1 VILRSHDYSGAPS
14 KSLIPWL
21 KRGEQYTIRIDFNRH
36 SYALVFH
43 LFTEIRRNRELIWAL
58 AIKELH
64 VRYKRSALGFLWSL
78 LHPLLMMTV
87 LAVVFSAVMRFPVK
101 GYAVF
106 LMSALLPWTFLSQVL
121 SYGAES
127 IVGNGELLKKI
138 RISKA
143 VFPVAAVVSNVINFL
158 LSLVPLLLLLV
169 VLRFPLHATWAYL
182 PVPMLGLVLF
192 ALGCTFF
199 VAAANVFFRDIAH
212 IVQIILS
219 AWFYVSPVIYS
230 LDFVPERYR
239 WYFRLNPMLYILN
252 GFRHGIYY
260 GFLPSPQSSV
270 MSVAVGVVTLA
281 LGYAFFRRSED
292 AFIYYV

>member
-1 VILRSHDYSGAPS
+1 VF
-14 KSLIPWL
+14 SLI
-21 KRGEQYTIRIDFNRH
+21 KVT
-36 SYALVFH
+36 
-43 LFTEIRRNRELIWAL
+43 RRNWELIWAL

-64 VRYKRSALGFLWSL
+64 VRYKRSALGFVWSL
-78 LHPLLMMTV
+78 LHPLLMMIV
-87 LAVVFSAVMRFPVK
+87 LAIVFSTMMRFPIK

-127 IVGNGELLKKI
+127 IVTNGELLKKVY
-138 RISKA
+138 ISKA
-143 VFPVAAVVSNVINFL
+143 VFPMAAVVSNVINFL
-158 LSLVPLLLLLV
+158 LSLIPLLILV
-169 VLRFPLHATWAYL
+169 LALRFPLHLTWIYL

-199 VAAANVFFRDIAH
+199 VSAANVFFRDIAH
-212 IVQIILS
+212 IVQIVLQ

-239 WYFRLNPMLYILN
+239 WFFRLNPMLYILN

-260 GFLPSPQSSV
+260 GMLPSVQSAA
-270 MSVAVGVVTLA
+270 MSVLVGVVALA
-281 LGYAFFRRSED
+281 LGYAFFRRHED
-292 AFIYYV
+292 TFVYYV